1 MHYEKTLAPGSSSDY
16 EDATR
21 FAFDVG
27 GSVEYYASRHST
39 IRFNMGTTFIH
50 YLTGRSDPRRPPV
63 SVLSDDYYAT
73 AGSFRATTGYVFR
86 F

>member
-1 MHYEKTLAPGSSSDY
+1 M
-16 EDATR
+16 
-21 FAFDVG
+21 G
-27 GSVEYYASRHST
+27 GSVEYYASRHSS
-39 IRFNMGTTFIH
+39 IRFNMGFNMGTIFIH
-50 YLTGRSDPRRPPV
+50 YLTGRSDPRQPPV